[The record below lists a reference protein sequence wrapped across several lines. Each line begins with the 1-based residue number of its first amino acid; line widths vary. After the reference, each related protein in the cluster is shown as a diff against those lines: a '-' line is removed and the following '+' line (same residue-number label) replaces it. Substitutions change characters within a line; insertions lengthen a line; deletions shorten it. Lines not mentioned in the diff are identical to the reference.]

1 MLEISLLLMY
11 NEYILQIFCD
21 KFTKK
26 LRYNNFPPFPLNFY
40 VVVLYYQN
48 KKQEV
53 KNMKFYLDSDNYESI
68 KLEISEQERQNG
80 MENILQEYCFAMA
93 SFFVDFSMKLDLNT
107 EQAKSLQ
114 KACFSCIE
122 ILTNDMIEE
131 LILDD
136 ETDDVSEEQ
145 LTALANKM
153 AEVGF
158 SQEEINHVVEMVK
171 ESGSFESAQ
180 EYFKNIVREAGIDL

>member
-1 MLEISLLLMY
+1 M
-11 NEYILQIFCD
+11 
-21 KFTKK
+21 
-26 LRYNNFPPFPLNFY
+26 
-40 VVVLYYQN
+40 
-48 KKQEV
+48 
-53 KNMKFYLDSDNYESI
+53 
-68 KLEISEQERQNG
+68 
-80 MENILQEYCFAMA
+80 
-93 SFFVDFSMKLDLNT
+93 
-107 EQAKSLQ
+107 
-114 KACFSCIE
+114 
-122 ILTNDMIEE
+122 TNDMIEE